1 MMKQELRNLMQYHQ
15 KNIKIKPLLNDKTL
29 YRMWWFFLFQAEN
42 ITLNLFSRRFWMDLR
57 YAHALYTIWSQ
68 FKFRRTWPINTLLD
82 SNFIF
87 LSPLSKAHTG
97 HVSIRWA
104 GPDRI
109 WCKAWR
115 KAPKS
120 NELSIFVIVN
130 HTYNRK
136 KSRIVRSALLVF
148 LYTVYVQK
156 KFRRIGLFYIWI
168 NWSLHSLF
176 LVFLRH

>member
-15 KNIKIKPLLNDKTL
+15 KNIKIKPLLNDKT
-29 YRMWWFFLFQAEN
+29 
-42 ITLNLFSRRFWMDLR
+42 
-57 YAHALYTIWSQ
+57 LYTIWSQ

-156 KFRRIGLFYIWI
+156 KFRRIGLFYF
-168 NWSLHSLF
+168 F
-176 LVFLRH
+176 LLWTFIERNCISCSFG